1 MNSTERPERRPD
13 PRVER
18 THEVVKREALAELAS
33 RGYGAF
39 TIESV
44 AKRSGVAKSTI
55 YRHWPGKLAL
65 VADALETLNVQPPGD
80 ATLVPTSALDRVDQ
94 LLRHLSGAFADPAI
108 TGCTPALIE
117 AAEHDRDVRAFHHA
131 YAATRRR
138 ALVQAIA
145 DGVADGT
152 FPARVDPDTAAI
164 ALAGAIVYC
173 RVMTDAPFRPGDVP
187 TLIETVLG
195 VTADQPGA
203 LAPQDP
209 RDGADAAQP

>member
-1 MNSTERPERRPD
+1 MSSSERPARRPD
-13 PRVER
+13 PRIER
-18 THEVVKREALAELAS
+18 THEVVKREALVELAA

-65 VADALETLNVQPPGD
+65 VADALETLNVQSPGD
-80 ATLVPTSALDRVDQ
+80 DAAVAASPLQRVDR
-94 LLRHLSGAFADPAI
+94 LLRHLSGAFADAAI

-117 AAEHDRDVRAFHHA
+117 AAEHDPEVRAFHHA
-131 YAATRRR
+131 YAATRRQV
-138 ALVQAIA
+138 LVQAIA

-152 FPARVDPDTAAI
+152 FPARVDPGTAAI
-164 ALAGAIVYC
+164 ALAGAIVYS
-173 RVMTDAPFRPGDVP
+173 RVMTDTPYPSDDVP

-195 VTADQPGA
+195 VRAG
-203 LAPQDP
+203 
-209 RDGADAAQP
+209 

>member
-1 MNSTERPERRPD
+1 VVSSERPARQPD
-13 PRVER
+13 PRIER
-18 THEVVKREALAELAS
+18 THELVKREALAELAA

-65 VADALETLNVQPPGD
+65 VADALETLNVQSPGD
-80 ATLVPTSALDRVDQ
+80 TALVPTSPLERVDR
-94 LLRHLSGAFADPAI
+94 LLRHLAGAFADPTI

-117 AAEHDRDVRAFHHA
+117 AAEHDGQVRAFHHA
-131 YAATRRR
+131 YAATRRQ
-138 ALVQAIA
+138 ALVQAID

-152 FPARVDPDTAAI
+152 FPSRVDPGTAAV

-173 RVMTDAPFRPGDVP
+173 RVMTDAPYRADDVP

-195 VTADQPGA
+195 MRPE
-203 LAPQDP
+203 
-209 RDGADAAQP
+209 

>member
-1 MNSTERPERRPD
+1 VSSSERPARRPD
-13 PRVER
+13 PRIER
-18 THEVVKREALAELAS
+18 THEVVKREALAELAA

-65 VADALETLNVQPPGD
+65 VADALETLNVQSPGD
-80 ATLVPTSALDRVDQ
+80 DAAVAASPLQRVDR
-94 LLRHLSGAFADPAI
+94 LLRHLSGAFADAAI

-117 AAEHDRDVRAFHHA
+117 AAEHDPEVRAFHHA
-131 YAATRRR
+131 YAATRRQV
-138 ALVQAIA
+138 LVQAIA

-152 FPARVDPDTAAI
+152 FPARVDPGTAAI
-164 ALAGAIVYC
+164 ALAGAIVYS
-173 RVMTDAPFRPGDVP
+173 RVMTDTPYPSDDVP

-195 VTADQPGA
+195 VRAG
-203 LAPQDP
+203 
-209 RDGADAAQP
+209 

>member
-1 MNSTERPERRPD
+1 MSSSERPARRPD
-13 PRVER
+13 PRIER
-18 THEVVKREALAELAS
+18 THEVVKREALAELAA

-65 VADALETLNVQPPGD
+65 VADALETLNVQSPGD
-80 ATLVPTSALDRVDQ
+80 DAAVPASPLQRVDR
-94 LLRHLSGAFADPAI
+94 LLRHLSGAFADAAI

-117 AAEHDRDVRAFHHA
+117 AAEHDPEVRAFHHA
-131 YAATRRR
+131 YAATRRHV
-138 ALVQAIA
+138 LVLEIA

-152 FPARVDPDTAAI
+152 FPARVDPGTAAI
-164 ALAGAIVYC
+164 ALAGAIVYS
-173 RVMTDAPFRPGDVP
+173 RVMTDTPYPSDDVP

-195 VTADQPGA
+195 VRAG
-203 LAPQDP
+203 
-209 RDGADAAQP
+209 

>member
-1 MNSTERPERRPD
+1 
-13 PRVER
+13 VER
-18 THEVVKREALAELAS
+18 THEVVKREALAELAA

-44 AKRSGVAKSTI
+44 AQRSGVAKSTI

-65 VADALETLNVQPPGD
+65 VADALETLNIQPPGD
-80 ATLVPTSALDRVDQ
+80 APPVPASPLHRVDQ
-94 LLRHLSGAFADPAI
+94 LLRHLATAFTDPAI

-131 YAATRRR
+131 YAATRRQS
-138 ALVQAIA
+138 LVRAIA

-152 FPARVDPDTAAI
+152 FPAKVDPDTAAV
-164 ALAGAIVYC
+164 ALAGAILYC

-195 VTADQPGA
+195 VRPE
-203 LAPQDP
+203 
-209 RDGADAAQP
+209 

>member
-1 MNSTERPERRPD
+1 MSSIERPPRQPD
-13 PRVER
+13 PRIER
-18 THEVVKREALAELAS
+18 THEVVKREALQELAA

-44 AKRSGVAKSTI
+44 ARRSGVAKSTI

-65 VADALETLNVQPPGD
+65 IADALETLNVQPSGD
-80 ATLVPTSALDRVDQ
+80 AALLPESPLHRVDQ
-94 LLRHLSGAFADPAI
+94 LLRHLSGAFCDTAI

-117 AAEHDRDVRAFHHA
+117 AAEHDPDVRAFHHA
-131 YAATRRR
+131 YAATRRQ

-152 FPARVDPDTAAI
+152 FPARIGPDTAAI

-173 RVMTDAPFRPGDVP
+173 RVMTGTPYRPDDVP

-195 VTADQPGA
+195 VSID
-203 LAPQDP
+203 
-209 RDGADAAQP
+209 